1 MSINK
6 LPKPRPIEFMIR
18 GHSLFDM
25 RDILARWEGLTPV
38 ELSDL
43 GFIPFETTPS
53 PAQCSS
59 IEDEVFRSRHRSPP
73 RLQVFQGGRRSDQD
87 SER

>member
-43 GFIPFETTPS
+43 GFYSFRND
-53 PAQCSS
+53 S
-59 IEDEVFRSRHRSPP
+59 IARSM
-73 RLQVFQGGRRSDQD
+73 FIN
-87 SER
+87 